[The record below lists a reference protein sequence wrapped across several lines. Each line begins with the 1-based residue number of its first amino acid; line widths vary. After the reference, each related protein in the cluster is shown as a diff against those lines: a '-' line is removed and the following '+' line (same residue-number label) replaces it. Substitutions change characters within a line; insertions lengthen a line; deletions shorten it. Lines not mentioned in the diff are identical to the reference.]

1 METVELELITKITL
15 PDIDILQ
22 LFRDEKTGMKS
33 PTDKDKRR
41 DERLKFE
48 DTYLQVI
55 AETVWTQTPTNPAWN
70 SEKLISLY

>member
-1 METVELELITKITL
+1 MELELITKITM

-41 DERLKFE
+41 EERLKFE
-48 DTYLQVI
+48 DNYLQVI
-55 AETVWTQTPTNPAWN
+55 A
-70 SEKLISLY
+70 KLIAKSVCVCHPPF

>member
-55 AETVWTQTPTNPAWN
+55 AETV
-70 SEKLISLY
+70 